1 MPHRCSRIAA
11 TLLWTD
17 LDWTRKYLKVERQLQ
32 RPDGNGVVFVPTKT
46 SYGKRSVA
54 LGAITVD
61 VLRAHY
67 ERQQRERV
75 AAGEKWVEHGLIF
88 KTGIGTP
95 ISQRNLLRNFK
106 VLLKQAG
113 LPPIRFH
120 DLRHTAASLM
130 LNQCVSAIVVSR
142 RLGNARTSI
151 TIDVYGHLIPSMQAE
166 AAELIAALVTLTALK
181 LDNASIFK

>member
-17 LDWTRKYLKVERQLQ
+17 LDWSRKYLKVERQLQ

-54 LGAITVD
+54 LGAITIE

-88 KTGIGTP
+88 TTGIGTP

-106 VLLKQAG
+106 VLLQQAG

-120 DLRHTAASLM
+120 DLRHSAASLM
-130 LNQCVSAIVVSR
+130 LNNGVPVIVVSR
-142 RLGNARTSI
+142 RLGHARTSI
-151 TIDVYGHLIPSMQAE
+151 TLDVYGHLLPSMQAE
-166 AAELIAALVTLTALK
+166 AAELIDALVTPAEVK
-181 LDNASIFK
+181 LDRHTFVT